1 MYAYSLIF
9 IPPENLSNDNKN
21 SVKYFICRSTL
32 ADFIYKEMCTDV
44 SPIIIIYYVLSGLTL
59 DYLKKKK
66 KKKRARKKANKKTQP
81 NKQKKNKTP
90 NTSSIPFSYKT
101 TFKHLKCVEYSL
113 NPEIIN

>member
-66 KKKRARKKANKKTQP
+66 KKKGKKKS
-81 NKQKKNKTP
+81 KQKNPTEQTKKKQNP
-90 NTSSIPFSYKT
+90 
-101 TFKHLKCVEYSL
+101 KHLFNSIQLQNYL
-113 NPEIIN
+113 